1 MSKVRPEIEERIN
14 QTHYEYIKKYKNLL
28 SEYHEDEAKINKDK
42 LNEITKK
49 ENQLLGKI
57 NNNNNNNNN
66 NISNNLIKK
75 RLSQYKIEREISDK
89 IEKKYKEILNDR
101 KNKYLD
107 EVNDLKNN
115 YSTKIDKIERD
126 ERRLHRQ
133 NNNLPVHTPKKI
145 KKGGKKKT
153 KRKSTAKKSPNKS
166 KSKK

>member
-1 MSKVRPEIEERIN
+1 MSKVRPEIEERMN
-14 QTHYEYIKKYKNLL
+14 QTHYEYIKKYKNLI

-42 LNEITKK
+42 LNEITNK

-57 NNNNNNNNN
+57 NNNNNN
-66 NISNNLIKK
+66 ISNNLITK
-75 RLSQYKIEREISDK
+75 RLSQYKIEREIPDK
-89 IEKKYKEILNDR
+89 IEKKYKKILNNR

-107 EVNDLKNN
+107 EANDLKNK
-115 YSTKIDKIERD
+115 YSTKMDKIERD

-145 KKGGKKKT
+145 KTEKGGKKKT